1 MPATCW
7 TVNVEDSIESP
18 PYRVVGDI
26 IVVVR
31 TPRSHDFVTV
41 EVGRVQGGLRSPHE
55 SRHGEMGASRPA
67 PWVSNGWCGEVHVG
81 RGEAVAFELDGEA
94 FRLSLERIDT
104 TRWRLPWGSY
114 EFRLE
119 RQAMPSAGRVG

>member
-1 MPATCW
+1 MFVQCW
-7 TVNVEDSIESP
+7 NITVEDSVESP
-18 PYRVVGDI
+18 PYAQIDDF

-41 EVGRVQGGLRSPHE
+41 EVGRVGEVSSPRA
-55 SRHGEMGASRPA
+55 SAPGVIRASRPT
-67 PWVSNGWCGEVHVG
+67 PWISHGWCGEVHVG
-81 RGEAVAFELDGEA
+81 AHQAVAFELDGEDY
-94 FRLSLERIDT
+94 RLTLERIDT

-119 RQAMPSAGRVG
+119 RHPEPASVPAGD